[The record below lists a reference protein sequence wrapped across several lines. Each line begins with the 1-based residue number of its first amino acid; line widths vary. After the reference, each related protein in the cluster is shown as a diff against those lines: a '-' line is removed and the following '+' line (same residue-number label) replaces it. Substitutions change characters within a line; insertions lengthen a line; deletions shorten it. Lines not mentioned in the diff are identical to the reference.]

1 MPELLLFA
9 WDHSTQSSPP
19 PSQAQLAALP
29 KRFDLITWQ
38 ADGWKWGA
46 DELSHPWFRLLAW
59 PDADPNELNVLMS
72 PLLPDVDVNMQPTTY
87 RQYRGFHVD
96 MTRINVPA
104 RGMTWFS
111 DTMRAMP
118 QLLLPKGSMP
128 TLTVA
133 TVTVARAPLA
143 LPGVIPV

>member
-1 MPELLLFA
+1 M
-9 WDHSTQSSPP
+9 
-19 PSQAQLAALP
+19 
-29 KRFDLITWQ
+29 
-38 ADGWKWGA
+38 GA

>member
-9 WDHSTQSSPP
+9 WDHSTQSSPS

-59 PDADPNELNVLMS
+59 PDADPNELNVLRFFADRAAKKW
-72 PLLPDVDVNMQPTTY
+72 PL
-87 RQYRGFHVD
+87 RGSLKL
-96 MTRINVPA
+96 
-104 RGMTWFS
+104 G
-111 DTMRAMP
+111 
-118 QLLLPKGSMP
+118 
-128 TLTVA
+128 
-133 TVTVARAPLA
+133 
-143 LPGVIPV
+143 